1 MMWSVYVDDSNIV
14 DFRTAKGSG
23 QHLGMKGFQLLG
35 TPFAP
40 NKSKTMN
47 TSNDHLGVV
56 TDLANAISKCSVE
69 FWPRQSLCDKAKGMI
84 QTFKTNN
91 YMSPASSSKFRG
103 IVGFTSTAM
112 AYHVGR
118 AGMHPLKQRQYS
130 DHPPYT
136 LSHSLRRSLD
146 FHDLLLSSWVR
157 RELSLEPSS
166 EKSLLLA
173 SDAQADTAP
182 TGGYIA

>member
-1 MMWSVYVDDSNIV
+1 MHYLTCAEFQQAYARRLLVVMWSVYVDDSNIV
-14 DFRTAKGSG
+14 DFKTAKGSG
-23 QHLGMKGFQLLG
+23 QALGRRGFQLLG

-47 TSNDHLGVV
+47 TSNDHLGIV

-84 QTFKTNN
+84 QTSKTNN

-130 DHPPYT
+130 DRPPYT
-136 LSHSLRRSLD
+136 LSHSLGRSLD
-146 FHDLLLSSWVR
+146 FHDL
-157 RELSLEPSS
+157 
-166 EKSLLLA
+166 
-173 SDAQADTAP
+173 
-182 TGGYIA
+182 